1 MTRHGQVCYGDA
13 MSSANLTLYRVLVK
27 LGATDTDAESAAT
40 LDTSTLATSE
50 QLGAV
55 REDLAAVKETVSSL
69 KWMFGITWTFLALIL
84 GVVVQLLLRRP

>member
-1 MTRHGQVCYGDA
+1 MTTN
-13 MSSANLTLYRVLVK
+13 NLTLYRVLTK
-27 LGATDTDAESAAT
+27 LGATDADAEQAAI
-40 LDTSTLATSE
+40 LDTSTLATAA

-55 REDLAAVKETVSSL
+55 REELATVREAVSGL